1 MDTVFWVILI
11 VVAVGIVWWLL
22 NRNSSGRPGG
32 RSPGAGSRSADGA
45 MSSGGAAASADAAAT
60 SGIPTAAGFGRPAE
74 PVAPATAEE
83 PIETSAQPD
92 SEPAHRTGSGSSETT
107 AASAPSRPDL
117 AGGTVSA
124 GTPATTGTP
133 ATATAATSGTGRDEV
148 RSQDQAEWETQWSE
162 AGGTASGHDLRDG
175 RKVHGGHAP
184 QEAEAAAAARPV
196 HHPEYTDPH
205 APTLPGAESAAA
217 EQVDDDGGRAAV
229 PHSAAGAATVGDA
242 GSGGAGSRAGA
253 AAGAATSGDAAAG
266 QGIPPEAAA
275 AETLDRTQSS
285 AVVENGADHSVP
297 GGPDGA
303 TGSGPEG
310 TGHLAADEPYGTGSA
325 AAGADGSGPA
335 DYTVKGDAGAMVY
348 YEEGHPDFDQTRADV
363 WFESA
368 AHAEAAGFRAPRRRR
383 L

>member
-1 MDTVFWVILI
+1 M
-11 VVAVGIVWWLL
+11 WWLL

-32 RSPGAGSRSADGA
+32 RSPGTESRSADGA
-45 MSSGGAAASADAAAT
+45 LSSGGAAASADAAAT
-60 SGIPTAAGFGRPAE
+60 TGIPTAAGFGRPAE

-83 PIETSAQPD
+83 PVDTSAWPGND
-92 SEPAHRTGSGSSETT
+92 AAHGTGSGSSAT
-107 AASAPSRPDL
+107 AAGPASSRPDL
-117 AGGTVSA
+117 ADGAASA
-124 GTPATTGTP
+124 DTPVTPGTPATG
-133 ATATAATSGTGRDEV
+133 TAATSGTGRDDV

-175 RKVHGGHAP
+175 QRVHGGHAP
-184 QEAEAAAAARPV
+184 QEAEAGAAARPV

-217 EQVDDDGGRAAV
+217 EQAGDDGGRAPV
-229 PHSAAGAATVGDA
+229 PHRTAGAATVGDA
-242 GSGGAGSRAGA
+242 SSGGAGSRADAGA
-253 AAGAATSGDAAAG
+253 VAATSADAAASGESAVG

-285 AVVENGADHSVP
+285 AVVENGADHSVAD
-297 GGPDGA
+297 GPEGVS
-303 TGSGPEG
+303 GSGPEG

-325 AAGADGSGPA
+325 AAGVDGSGPA